1 MEEATIEDMA
11 HLAMFGVNAVSHTLP
26 SLEILRALVDRG
38 HRVSVV
44 NDPEQ
49 RELIEATGAEL
60 VPCSSTLPRGAWPE
74 DPIGAMRLFLEDAIQ
89 GLAQVRARFDAEP
102 ADLYLADIGG
112 YGGRLLAEAH
122 GRPFV
127 QLSPTFVAWEGY
139 ADEVAAH
146 IIALPG
152 ADDFRAD
159 FGAWLE
165 REGATTTD
173 PDTFSGV
180 PPRALAL
187 VPRAMQPHAD
197 RVDPSRITFVGPCV
211 GERTDQGTWQR
222 PDGAETVV
230 LVSLGSSYTDQP
242 EFYRECLRAFGG
254 RRGWHLVL
262 QVGRRIDLDV
272 LGEMPDGVEVHRWVP
287 QLAILREADL
297 FVTHAGM
304 GGSAEGLLTATP
316 MIAVPQDVD
325 QFANADT
332 LVDLG
337 VARRL
342 DTAEATSTALAEAAE
357 VLLRD
362 PDVAARSAA
371 LARQAQDEG
380 GTARAA
386 DLIEAELDPA
396 TA

>member
-1 MEEATIEDMA
+1 MA

-26 SLEILRALVDRG
+26 SLEVLRELVARG
-38 HRVSVV
+38 HQVSVV
-44 NDPEQ
+44 NDLEQ
-49 RELIEATGAEL
+49 RELIEATGADL
-60 VPCSSTLPRGAWPE
+60 VPCASSLPKGNWPE
-74 DPIGAMRLFLEDAIQ
+74 DAIGAMRLFLEDAIQ
-89 GLAQVRARFDAEP
+89 GLEQVREVFDAEP
-102 ADLYLADIGG
+102 ADLYLGDIGG
-112 YGGRLLAEAH
+112 FGGRVLAEAH
-122 GRPFV
+122 DRPFV
-127 QLSPTFVAWEGY
+127 QLSPTFVAWVGY
-139 ADEVAAH
+139 ADEVGVQVR
-146 IIALPG
+146 ALPG
-152 ADDFRAD
+152 ADAYWAD

-173 PDTFSGV
+173 PEAFAGH
-180 PPRALAL
+180 PPRAIAL
-187 VPRAMQPHAD
+187 VPRAMQPNAD
-197 RVDPSRITFVGPCV
+197 RVDTSRITFVGPCA

-222 PDGAETVV
+222 PEDAETVV

-242 EFYRECLRAFGG
+242 EFYRECLEAFG
-254 RRGWHLVL
+254 RREGWHLVL

-272 LGEMPDGVEVHRWVP
+272 LGDIPDGVEVHRWVP

-342 DTAEATSTALAEAAE
+342 DTGDATSAALVEAADALLGDPGVTTGLAE
-357 VLLRD
+357 
-362 PDVAARSAA
+362 

-380 GTARAA
+380 GTVRAA
-386 DLIEAELDPA
+386 DLIEAELR
-396 TA
+396 